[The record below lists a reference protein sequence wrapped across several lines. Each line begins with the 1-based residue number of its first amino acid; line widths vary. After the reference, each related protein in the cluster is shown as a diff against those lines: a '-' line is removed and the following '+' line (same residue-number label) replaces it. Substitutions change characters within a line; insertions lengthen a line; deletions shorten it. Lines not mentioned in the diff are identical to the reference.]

1 MDEMTVRRGPA
12 KRPSPFHEATEEK
25 NRLSA
30 ANLENQARHAGEGI
44 GEGLYPR
51 ARAAGLAE
59 DAG

>member
-1 MDEMTVRRGPA
+1 MTARRGLA
-12 KRPSPFHEATEEK
+12 KRPSPIHETTEEK

-59 DAG
+59 GAG